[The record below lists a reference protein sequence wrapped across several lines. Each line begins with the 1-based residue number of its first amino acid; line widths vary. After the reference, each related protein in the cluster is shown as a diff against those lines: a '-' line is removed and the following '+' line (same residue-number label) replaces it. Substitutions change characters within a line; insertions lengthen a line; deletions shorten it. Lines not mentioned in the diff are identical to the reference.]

1 MVDFSLTQKDK
12 ELIALQLK
20 ENEIGRKMAR
30 EIDRTYEN
38 GPAKLFG
45 VHPEVE
51 GKKSPDE
58 LLAHDPSGTSGPYI
72 TEALL
77 ALASAQDHNLRDT
90 GDEAFGTWMVRDYGT
105 EEQKKKYGHL
115 KLAIGITEP
124 SAGSDPSVMR
134 TNAKFDPATNEYV
147 LNGEKVFISSINKY
161 DGALTLMKGE
171 PDANGK
177 ATFLTVIVTKDL
189 PGFTEI
195 AQFKKLGLHGFDI
208 GGFIL
213 DNVRVPADRRV
224 DAGFAKT
231 MGKFNHNRP
240 MVSAVAMAKCR
251 SLLDFTYE
259 KMAEAGVTVDYA
271 KGRAA
276 RSAVEEKLV
285 QYEAMWEAVWGTV
298 MRAKWLEEVHGEES
312 DAFRVEASIAK
323 ALGGKCARLITQGCL
338 EVLGPEGLSED
349 YLAEKWFRDV
359 RIADIYE
366 GAGEI
371 QRILIARPLLGY
383 KKELN

>member
-1 MVDFSLTQKDK
+1 MVDFSLTKKDQ
-12 ELIALQLK
+12 ELIALQLE
-20 ENEIGRKMAR
+20 ENEIGLKMAR

-38 GPAKLFG
+38 GPAHLFG

-51 GKKSPDE
+51 GKESPDE
-58 LLAHDPSGTSGPYI
+58 MLARDPAGASGPYI

-77 ALASAQDHNLRDT
+77 ALASAQELNLRDT
-90 GDEAFGTWMVRDYGT
+90 GDDAFGSWMLRDYGT

-124 SAGSDPSVMR
+124 GAGSDPSNMR
-134 TNAKFDPATNEYV
+134 TNAKYDPATNEYV

-177 ATFLTVIVTKDL
+177 PTFMTIIVTKDL
-189 PGFTEI
+189 PGFTEVP
-195 AQFKKLGLHGFDI
+195 QFKKLGLRGFDI

-213 DNVRVPADRRV
+213 DNVRVPADRKV
-224 DAGFAKT
+224 EAGFAKT

-251 SLLDFTYE
+251 SMLDFTHE
-259 KMAEAGVTVDYA
+259 KLAAAGIKVDYA

-276 RSAVEEKLV
+276 RSALEDKLIKLES
-285 QYEAMWEAVWGTV
+285 QWEAVWGTI

-312 DAFRVEASIAK
+312 DAFRVEASVAK
-323 ALGGKCARLITQGCL
+323 ALGGKCARTITQGCL
-338 EVLGPEGLSED
+338 EILGPEGISED
-349 YLAEKWFRDV
+349 YLVEKWFRDV

-383 KKELN
+383 KRELN